1 MFLKQSDCNRGGF
14 RPENGDDS
22 SATCCKYN
30 ITVTSDDGK
39 EYLGRT
45 PSAHNN
51 VNL

>member
-1 MFLKQSDCNRGGF
+1 MFLKQSDCNIGGF